1 MMKIMKVTTR
11 KVALITGAATGIGRA
26 IAIRLAKDRFAIAIN
41 YVGSAIQADEV
52 VNEIQASGGKAKA
65 FSADV
70 SNVSEI
76 ERLFNEV
83 NNAFGGIDIVVANAG
98 IAVMGI
104 PIIDVTE
111 ADFDRINAV
120 NHKGTYFVLQQAAK
134 KLRDG
139 GRIIQISSTSSLYPA
154 AGLGIYAPSK
164 ASGKVIT
171 EILAQELGHRQ
182 ISVNSVFPGPT
193 KTPLM
198 EKEVSKEEM
207 ERIGKSMTLGRM
219 GEPEDIAGVVAFLA
233 SEEGA
238 WVNGQQIIVNGG
250 GRI

>member
-1 MMKIMKVTTR
+1 MKSTTQ

-26 IAIRLAKDRFAIAIN
+26 IAIRLAKDGIAIAVN
-41 YVGSAIQADEV
+41 YAGSAIQADEV
-52 VNEIQASGGKAKA
+52 VNEIQANGGKAKA

-70 SNVSEI
+70 SKVLEI

-83 NNAFGGIDIVVANAG
+83 KNEFAEIDIVVANAG

-104 PIIDVTE
+104 PIVDVKE

-134 KLRDG
+134 QVKYG
-139 GRIIQISSTSSLYPA
+139 GSIIQISSTSSLYPS

-164 ASGKVIT
+164 AAGKVIT
-171 EILAQELGHRQ
+171 EILAQELGHRK
-182 ISVNSVFPGPT
+182 ITVNSVFPGPT

-207 ERIGKSMTLGRM
+207 GRIGNAMTLGRM

-238 WVNGQQIIVNGG
+238 WINGQQIIVNGG

>member
-1 MMKIMKVTTR
+1 MTVSTK

-26 IAIRLAKDRFAIAIN
+26 IAIRLAKDGIAVAVN
-41 YVGSAIQADEV
+41 YIGDPTEAKEV
-52 VNEIQASGGKAKA
+52 VNKITEAGGIAIAFQANVG
-65 FSADV
+65 V
-70 SNVSEI
+70 VSEI
-76 ERLFNEV
+76 VNLFNAV
-83 NNAFGGIDIVVANAG
+83 SNKFGGIDIVVANAG
-98 IAVMGI
+98 IAKMGI
-104 PIIDVTE
+104 PIADVTE

-120 NHKGTYFVLQQAAK
+120 NYKGTYFVLQQAA
-134 KLRDG
+134 RHVRNG

-164 ASGKVIT
+164 AAGKVLT
-171 EILAQELGHRQ
+171 EILAQELGARQ

-198 EKEVSKEEM
+198 EKEASKEEM
-207 ERIGKSMTLGRM
+207 ERIARNMNLGRM

-233 SEEGA
+233 GPEGG
-238 WVNGQQIIVNGG
+238 WINGQQIIANGG

>member
-1 MMKIMKVTTR
+1 MTTSLK

-26 IAIRLAKDRFAIAIN
+26 IAIRLAKDGIAVAVN
-41 YVGSAIQADEV
+41 YIGDAKLADEV
-52 VNEIQASGGKAKA
+52 VNEIRATGGTAVA
-65 FSADV
+65 FAADV
-70 SNVSEI
+70 SKVVSIVNLFENVIQE
-76 ERLFNEV
+76 
-83 NNAFGGIDIVVANAG
+83 FGGIDIVVANAG
-98 IAVMGI
+98 IAVMGM

-120 NHKGTYFVLQQAAK
+120 NYKGTYFVLQQAAK
-134 KLRDG
+134 HVRSG
-139 GRIIQISSTSSLYPA
+139 GRIIQISSSSSLYPA

-164 ASGKVIT
+164 AGGKVVV

-193 KTPLM
+193 RTPLM
-198 EKEVSKEEM
+198 QTEVSKEEM
-207 ERIGKSMTLGRM
+207 SRIAESMNFGRM

-233 SEEGA
+233 GPEGA
-238 WVNGQQIIVNGG
+238 WVNGQQIIANGG

>member
-1 MMKIMKVTTR
+1 MIASS
-11 KVALITGAATGIGRA
+11 KVALVTGAATGIGRA
-26 IAIRLAKDRFAIAIN
+26 IAIRLAKDGVSVAIN
-41 YVGSAIQADEV
+41 YMGSAAQADEV
-52 VNEIQASGGKAKA
+52 VKEIQSSGGIAKA
-65 FSADV
+65 FEADV
-70 SNVSEI
+70 SKVAEI
-76 ERLFNEV
+76 VQLFNEV
-83 NNAFGGIDIVVANAG
+83 NNEFGRIDIVVANAG
-98 IAVMGI
+98 VAVMGI
-104 PIIDVTE
+104 PIVDVTE
-111 ADFDRINAV
+111 ADFDRINTV

-134 KLRDG
+134 QVRNG
-139 GRIIQISSTSSLYPA
+139 GRIIQISSTSSLYPS

-164 ASGKVIT
+164 AAGKVIT

-182 ISVNSVFPGPT
+182 ITVNSVFPGPT

-233 SEEGA
+233 SEQGA

>member
-1 MMKIMKVTTR
+1 MEVST
-11 KVALITGAATGIGRA
+11 KVALVTGAATGIGRA
-26 IAIRLAKDRFAIAIN
+26 IAIRLAKDGISVAIN
-41 YVGSAIQADEV
+41 YVGNPKQADDT
-52 VNEIQASGGKAKA
+52 VNEIKEAGGIAA
-65 FSADV
+65 GFQADV
-70 SNVSEI
+70 SVVSEI
-76 ERLFNEV
+76 VNLFNDV
-83 NNAFGGIDIVVANAG
+83 HATFGGIDIVVANAG

-104 PIIDVTE
+104 PIVDVTE

-120 NHKGTYFVLQQAAK
+120 NHKGTYFVMQQAAK
-134 KLRDG
+134 QVRNG

-164 ASGKVIT
+164 AAGKVIA

-207 ERIGKSMTLGRM
+207 ERIGQAMNLGRM

-233 SEEGA
+233 GPEGA

>member
-1 MMKIMKVTTR
+1 MTASR
-11 KVALITGAATGIGRA
+11 KRVALVTGAATGIGRA
-26 IAIRLAKDRFAIAIN
+26 IAIRLAQDGIAIAVN
-41 YVGSAIQADEV
+41 YMGNPKQADEV
-52 VNEIQASGGKAKA
+52 VDKIKEAGGTAIR
-65 FSADV
+65 FQADV
-70 SNVSEI
+70 SSVAEI
-76 ERLFNEV
+76 TKLYNDLTT
-83 NNAFGGIDIVVANAG
+83 AFGGIDIVIANAG

-104 PIIDVTE
+104 PIADVTE

-120 NHKGTYFVLQQAAK
+120 NYKGTFFVLQQAAK
-134 KLRDG
+134 HVRNG

-164 ASGKVIT
+164 AAGKVIT

-198 EKEVSKEEM
+198 EKEVSKEEL
-207 ERIGKSMTLGRM
+207 ERIGQAMNLGRM

-233 SEEGA
+233 SSEGA

-250 GRI
+250 GRV

>member
-1 MMKIMKVTTR
+1 MIAST

-26 IAIRLAKDRFAIAIN
+26 IAIRLAKDGIAVAIN
-41 YVGSAIQADEV
+41 YVGNSSQADEV
-52 VNEIQASGGKAKA
+52 ISEIKEAGGNALGFQA
-65 FSADV
+65 
-70 SNVSEI
+70 NVSVVAEI
-76 ERLFNEV
+76 VKLFDDV
-83 NNAFGGIDIVVANAG
+83 NATFGGIDIVVANAG

-104 PIIDVTE
+104 PIVDVTE

-134 KLRDG
+134 HVRNG

-164 ASGKVIT
+164 AAGKVIT
-171 EILAQELGHRQ
+171 EILAQELGNRQ

-198 EKEVSKEEM
+198 EKEVSKEEL
-207 ERIGKSMTLGRM
+207 ERIGQAMNLGRM
-219 GEPEDIAGVVAFLA
+219 GEPEDIAVVVAFLA
-233 SEEGA
+233 SPEGA

>member
-1 MMKIMKVTTR
+1 M
-11 KVALITGAATGIGRA
+11 L
-26 IAIRLAKDRFAIAIN
+26 
-41 YVGSAIQADEV
+41 
-52 VNEIQASGGKAKA
+52 
-65 FSADV
+65 
-70 SNVSEI
+70 
-76 ERLFNEV
+76 
-83 NNAFGGIDIVVANAG
+83 
-98 IAVMGI
+98 
-104 PIIDVTE
+104 
-111 ADFDRINAV
+111 
-120 NHKGTYFVLQQAAK
+120 LQQAAK
-134 KLRDG
+134 HVRND

-198 EKEVSKEEM
+198 EKEVSKEEL
-207 ERIGKSMTLGRM
+207 ERIGQAMDLGRL

-233 SEEGA
+233 SPEGA